1 MTDQGTKRELTPKER
16 MKIPRHAMREQPPAE
31 RRRNFTEV
39 PYGYS
44 PEEAVGEAERCLA
57 CSKSTCIEGC
67 PVAINIPKF
76 IGEIAEGD
84 FRAAARTMR
93 EANLL
98 PSICGR
104 VCPQED
110 QCEIECVV
118 GKKGEPV
125 AIGRL
130 ERFIGDWERDT
141 GNVAIPERAAPT
153 GQRVAVVGSGPAG
166 LTCAADLTR
175 RGHEVVVFEA
185 FHRPGG
191 VLVYGIPE
199 FRLPNAIIEAEL
211 SLLEKMGVEIRC
223 DEVIGMTD
231 SVDELLGEEGFDA
244 VFLGTGAGLPWFM
257 GIPGEN
263 NCGVYSANEFLTR
276 VNLMGAGRDD
286 AADTPIKH
294 IRRIATVGGGNV
306 AMDSARTGL
315 RLGAEKSYVVYR
327 RSRQE
332 MPARDEEIAHAEE
345 EGVEFLFLNN
355 PVRVLGNEE
364 EWVTG
369 LECLRMDLG
378 EPDASGRRR
387 PVPIEGSEF
396 VLEVDTVV
404 IAIGNSPNPLIRK
417 TTPDIETK
425 KWGEVV
431 VDEESMKTSKRGV
444 FAGGD
449 IVRGAATVILA
460 MGDGRTAAHA
470 IDEYLQTGL
479 W

>member
-1 MTDQGTKRELTPKER
+1 MSESTGKLKLKPAER

-31 RRRNFTEV
+31 RRRNFREV

-44 PEEAVGEAERCLA
+44 PEEAIAEAERCLA
-57 CSKSTCIEGC
+57 CNKPSCMDGC

-76 IGEIAEGD
+76 ITEIAEGD

-93 EANLL
+93 ESNLL

-104 VCPQED
+104 VCPQEE
-110 QCEIECVV
+110 QCEIRCVT
-118 GKKGEPV
+118 GKKTDPV

-130 ERFIGDWERDT
+130 ERFIGDWERES
-141 GNVAIPERAAPT
+141 GAVELPERAVPT
-153 GQRVAVVGSGPAG
+153 GKRVAVVGSGPAG
-166 LTCAADLTR
+166 LTCAADLAR
-175 RGHEVVVFEA
+175 LGHEVVIFEA

-211 SLLEKMGVEIRC
+211 SLLEKMGVEILCNR
-223 DEVIGMTD
+223 VIGMTD
-231 SVDELLGEEGFDA
+231 TLEELLGEEGFDA
-244 VFLGTGAGLPWFM
+244 VFLATGAGLPWFM
-257 GIPGEN
+257 SIPGESL
-263 NCGVYSANEFLTR
+263 CGVYSANELLTR
-276 VNLMGAGRDD
+276 VNLMGAGREEE
-286 AADTPIKH
+286 ADTPMKR

-315 RLGAEKSYVVYR
+315 RLGAESSTVVYR

-332 MPARDEEIAHAEE
+332 MPARDEEIAHAQQ
-345 EGVEFLFLNN
+345 EGVEFLFLSN

-364 EWVTG
+364 GWVTG
-369 LECLRMDLG
+369 LECLRMELG

-387 PVPIEGSEF
+387 PLPIEGSEF

-404 IAIGNSPNPLIRK
+404 IAIGNSPNPLIQK
-417 TTPDIETK
+417 TTPEIETR
-425 KWGEVV
+425 KWGEIV
-431 VDEESMKTSKRGV
+431 VDDATLKTSRRGV

-460 MGDGRTAAHA
+460 MGDGRLAARSIA
-470 IDEYLQTGL
+470 DYLETGT